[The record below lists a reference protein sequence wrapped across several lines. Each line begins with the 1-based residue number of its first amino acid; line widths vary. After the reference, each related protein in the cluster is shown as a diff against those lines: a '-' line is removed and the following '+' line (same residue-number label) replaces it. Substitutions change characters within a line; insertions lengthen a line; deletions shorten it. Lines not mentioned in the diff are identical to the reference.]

1 MHLSERIF
9 PMRCF
14 PTLLLVAALAPTAI
28 AYGEVASQ
36 SKEMVVLQSADLPQ
50 PARAEGQAM
59 TLRSPGDGRTYLYI
73 EQQQLGRL
81 LILDVSD
88 PARIKQAGTVNLAAA
103 AAFDFAGSAGGYGEL
118 VRLRNGNGLAVI
130 DFKNP
135 RQPVLAALGGQFA
148 ASAAEPVGR
157 DGLLLSRVSA
167 EAATAHEAAPLPR
180 DYQVVDA
187 AKPHSPQLLATVK
200 MVNQELVNDETGT
213 TYLLGA
219 DGLTVV
225 RRPAVELRYWLEST
239 YTN

>member
-1 MHLSERIF
+1 
-9 PMRCF
+9 MRCF

-36 SKEMVVLQSADLPQ
+36 SKDIVIMQSPDLPQ
-50 PARAEGQAM
+50 AARAEGQAM

-88 PARIKQAGTVNLAAA
+88 PARIVQAGTANMPAAQS
-103 AAFDFAGSAGGYGEL
+103 FDFAGAVGSYGEL
-118 VRLRNGNGLAVI
+118 VRLRNGKELAVI

-135 RQPVLAALGGQFA
+135 RQPVLSPLGSQFD

-157 DGLLLSRVSA
+157 NGLLLSRVSA
-167 EAATAHEAAPLPR
+167 QAATSHEAPPLPR
-180 DYQVVDA
+180 DYQIVDA
-187 AKPHSPQLLATVK
+187 AKPNAPQLLATVK
-200 MVNQELVNDETGT
+200 MVNQELVNEETGT

-225 RRPAVELRYWLEST
+225 RRPVVELRYRLEST
-239 YTN
+239 YAN